1 MSKKPDGIKSTG
13 TRRMRREYNEG
24 YYQPSSMRT
33 RAARA
38 ELKCM
43 IEADRLID
51 LGIRRRQLA
60 KVKHDHNSGYRL
72 TLTNLDFKQFVPD
85 GVALRDF
92 KMARAAAAKQA
103 ARRQGPRA
111 R

>member
-1 MSKKPDGIKSTG
+1 MSKKPDGSKSSG
-13 TRRMRREYNEG
+13 TRRVHREVHPDYPQPYGMTTRLDRR
-24 YYQPSSMRT
+24 
-33 RAARA
+33 A
-38 ELKCM
+38 LKAM
-43 IEADRLID
+43 IETERLID

-92 KMARAAAAKQA
+92 KLARAAAAKQA